1 MDDFLIYSG
10 YLILLIN
17 LILYTSSFFRKEKAN
32 VFFVS
37 YLAFSFVMQ
46 FSMELIYF
54 LHMSNLVVVNIFVI
68 GQMLFLGLFYY
79 SILKLKIQ
87 KLLVKIG
94 LLFTLLILGIQFYI
108 YPELFFKFNL
118 FEITIT
124 SLMIVVFALLH
135 FYNILTENRT
145 YYYVTI
151 AVILFMLGSTIL
163 YLVGNLTLTLS
174 ENVKYLSWK
183 LNAFLFIIYHLLI
196 LYEWMKSF
204 YVKGQVT

>member
-1 MDDFLIYSG
+1 M
-10 YLILLIN
+10 
-17 LILYTSSFFRKEKAN
+17 
-32 VFFVS
+32 
-37 YLAFSFVMQ
+37 
-46 FSMELIYF
+46 
-54 LHMSNLVVVNIFVI
+54 
-68 GQMLFLGLFYY
+68 
-79 SILKLKIQ
+79 
-87 KLLVKIG
+87 
-94 LLFTLLILGIQFYI
+94 
-108 YPELFFKFNL
+108 
-118 FEITIT
+118 
-124 SLMIVVFALLH
+124 
-135 FYNILTENRT
+135 LTENRT

>member
-1 MDDFLIYSG
+1 MDDFLIYLG

-17 LILYTSSFFRKEKAN
+17 LILYAFSFFRKGKAN
-32 VFFVS
+32 VFFVA

-46 FSMELIYF
+46 FSMELVYS
-54 LHMSNLVVVNIFVI
+54 LHKSNLVLVNIFVI
-68 GQMLFLGLFYY
+68 GQMLFLGMFYH

-87 KLLVKIG
+87 KLFVKWGIIIA
-94 LLFTLLILGIQFYI
+94 LLILGIQFCI
-108 YPELFFKFNL
+108 EPDLFFKFNL
-118 FEITIT
+118 FEITVT

-135 FYNILTENRT
+135 FYNMLTESKT

-174 ENVKYLSWK
+174 ENLKYLSWK

-196 LYEWMKSF
+196 MYEWKRSF
-204 YVKGQVT
+204 YKN